1 MRRVYTGALI
11 ANEQKRKDFIYGK
24 NKVVIKERDAWS
36 DLANFIGE
44 MVAKYADA
52 MELDQ
57 LPNPDCYLRMKRIKQ
72 LYKELYKMENIEKF
86 RSIIIPIERNAAA

>member
-1 MRRVYTGALI
+1 MDGIRWISMTMSERILI
-11 ANEQKRKDFIYGK
+11 IVK
-24 NKVVIKERDAWS
+24 NKVVLKERDAWS

-52 MELDQ
+52 MELDK
-57 LPNPDCYLRMKRIKQ
+57 LPNPDNYLRMKRIKQ
-72 LYKELYKMENIEKF
+72 LYKELYKTENIEKF

>member
-1 MRRVYTGALI
+1 MI
-11 ANEQKRKDFIYGK
+11 K
-24 NKVVIKERDAWS
+24 NKVVIKERDARS

-57 LPNPDCYLRMKRIKQ
+57 VPDPDNYLRMKRIKQ
-72 LYKELYKMENIEKF
+72 LYMELYKIENIEKS
-86 RSIIIPIERNAAA
+86 RSIVISIERNAAA

>member
-1 MRRVYTGALI
+1 MDGIRWITMTMSERILI
-11 ANEQKRKDFIYGK
+11 MVK
-24 NKVVIKERDAWS
+24 NKVVLKERDAWS

-52 MELDQ
+52 MELDK
-57 LPNPDCYLRMKRIKQ
+57 LPNPDNYLRMKRIKQ
-72 LYKELYKMENIEKF
+72 LYMELYKTENIEKF

>member
-1 MRRVYTGALI
+1 MAERI
-11 ANEQKRKDFIYGK
+11 SIMIK

-52 MELDQ
+52 MELDK
-57 LPNPDCYLRMKRIKQ
+57 LPDPDNYLRMKRIKQ

>member
-1 MRRVYTGALI
+1 MI
-11 ANEQKRKDFIYGK
+11 K
-24 NKVVIKERDAWS
+24 NKVVIKERDARS

-57 LPNPDCYLRMKRIKQ
+57 LPDPDNYLCMKRIKQ
-72 LYKELYKMENIEKF
+72 LYMELYKIENIEKS
-86 RSIIIPIERNAAA
+86 RSIVISIERNAAA

>member
-1 MRRVYTGALI
+1 MI
-11 ANEQKRKDFIYGK
+11 K
-24 NKVVIKERDAWS
+24 NKVVIKERDARS

-57 LPNPDCYLRMKRIKQ
+57 LPDPDNYLRMKRIKQ
-72 LYKELYKMENIEKF
+72 LYMELYKIENIEKS
-86 RSIIIPIERNAAA
+86 RSSVISIERNAAA

>member
-1 MRRVYTGALI
+1 MI
-11 ANEQKRKDFIYGK
+11 K
-24 NKVVIKERDAWS
+24 NKVVIKERDARS

-57 LPNPDCYLRMKRIKQ
+57 LPNPDNYLRMKRIKQ
-72 LYKELYKMENIEKF
+72 LYMELYKIENIEKS
-86 RSIIIPIERNAAA
+86 RSIVISIERNAAA

>member
-1 MRRVYTGALI
+1 MI
-11 ANEQKRKDFIYGK
+11 K
-24 NKVVIKERDAWS
+24 NKVVIKERDARS

-57 LPNPDCYLRMKRIKQ
+57 LPDPDNYLRMKRIKQ
-72 LYKELYKMENIEKF
+72 LYMELYKIENIEKS
-86 RSIIIPIERNAAA
+86 RSVVISIERNAAA